1 MLANIGKGKGRQGK
15 RRMDARA
22 FDKSKLPSRRVT
34 EGSSRAPRRSHDARH
49 VYDIG
54 RALSDGGDL
63 NAPWLPVS
71 DTTAAQTLEI
81 VKCDTDQ
88 EVVCRVAHPISAT
101 GEVVGLQ
108 GSRGAIVKVAGM
120 TRLQFC
126 GPARVFD
133 CEEDCLRAV
142 ESRGQRA
149 GGKLARIT
157 DGRFCEG
164 TRGVSIGRVGPEA
177 AVGGP
182 SAGIGG
188 GDMIASD
195 AEKGVLDW
203 KVAQARLAIGRNAR
217 QAPANPYQSG
227 TLRICAD
234 QVGPARRGAVA
245 HAGSRAEVVGYADI

>member
-1 MLANIGKGKGRQGK
+1 
-15 RRMDARA
+15 
-22 FDKSKLPSRRVT
+22 
-34 EGSSRAPRRSHDARH
+34 
-49 VYDIG
+49 
-54 RALSDGGDL
+54 
-63 NAPWLPVS
+63 APWLPVS

-108 GSRGAIVKVAGM
+108 GSRAREGAIVKVAGM

-182 SAGIGG
+182 SAGIGE

-217 QAPANPYQSG
+217 QAPANPYHSV
-227 TLRICAD
+227 TFRILD
-234 QVGPARRGAVA
+234 SLVGPARTR
-245 HAGSRAEVVGYADI
+245 